1 MILGLSLFFALGL
14 GTPTSPLTK
23 NENLQAVMEGPITI
37 NIGGQLFTTTKSTW
51 AKSPVIE
58 MFINRDKHPIF
69 IDRSPKVFEHIL
81 DWLREGRLY
90 IDCPDNSTYER
101 LRADADFYGIEDL
114 KEFLSNRLNLHS
126 WIYIS
131 DPNGNKVICDLDAFR
146 LLEPSNGLLDR
157 LLCGL
162 GNYSIINNT
171 IECAIRIMRW
181 GYILRDPRIEIKNVD
196 VSDGLSENYPAYKS
210 GRESAK
216 ALLGSRIVDGRGR
229 GGVLDSSYSYIP
241 KLRSSD

>member
-1 MILGLSLFFALGL
+1 MILGLSLFCTRPRDPDLIAY
-14 GTPTSPLTK
+14 K
-23 NENLQAVMEGPITI
+23 IENLQAVMEGPITI
-37 NIGGQLFTTTKSTW
+37 NIGGQLFTATKSTW
-51 AKSPVIE
+51 VKSPVIE
-58 MFINRDKHPIF
+58 MFIDRDKHPIF

-131 DPNGNKVICDLDAFR
+131 DVNGNKVICDLDAFR

-171 IECAIRIMRW
+171 IECGSKIIMRW

-196 VSDGLSENYPAYKS
+196 EPNGSKDFRAYKS

-216 ALLGSRIVDGRGR
+216 ALLGSRIVDRSYDGIYKG
-229 GGVLDSSYSYIP
+229 SYSYIP